1 MDERH
6 DFPSVPMTKDGGPL
20 EGLLVVGLEHSVA
33 GPLCTR
39 ILSDLG
45 ARAIKVE
52 RAPHGDFARHW
63 DGNVYG
69 EGAQFWW
76 LNRGKE
82 SVVLDLKSP
91 EGRVAFD
98 ALLERA
104 DSFVC
109 NVSPGAA
116 DRLGLGESQ
125 LRERFPRLVSCQIS
139 GYGTTGEFR
148 DRKAYDMLVQAEA
161 GVMSLTGTPDRPS
174 RAGVSISDVGT
185 GIYAAAL
192 ILAALIGRGR
202 DGAGRHLDVAM
213 YDATIEFAAPM
224 LISYLNAGVLYPR
237 MPDRHH
243 AIAPY
248 GVFVCADGSRLLLAI
263 EHDAEWQRFAG
274 AILGRPDLG
283 EDPRFAT
290 NVDRVAN
297 RELVDEL
304 VAEAIGALD
313 RAEAERA
320 VADLGL
326 AYASLNDMQS
336 VSAHPVVTERAMLRQ
351 VEANGGDAARTLV
364 GLGERL
370 FGVER
375 PDLARPPALGEHTEA
390 VLAELGIS
398 QPAAQAG
405 ARGTRSDGTEP

>member
-1 MDERH
+1 MPDEAQIDTMRN
-6 DFPSVPMTKDGGPL
+6 GGPL
-20 EGLLVVGLEHSVA
+20 DGLLVVGLEHSVA

-45 ARAIKVE
+45 ARVIKVE
-52 RAPHGDFARHW
+52 RTPFGDFARRW
-63 DGNVYG
+63 DDNVGG

-82 SVVLDLKSP
+82 SVVLDLKSH

-98 ALLERA
+98 ALLDRA
-104 DSFVC
+104 DAFVS

-116 DRLGLGESQ
+116 DRLGLGEAQ
-125 LRERFPRLVSCQIS
+125 LRERFPSLVSCQIS

-192 ILAALIGRGR
+192 ILAALIGRARVGS
-202 DGAGRHLDVAM
+202 GQHLDVAM

-237 MPDRHH
+237 LPDRHH

-248 GVFVCADGSRLLLAI
+248 GVFVCSDGSRLLIAI
-263 EHDAEWQRFAG
+263 EHDAEWQRFAA
-274 AILGRPDLG
+274 AILGQPALG
-283 EDPRFAT
+283 DDPRFAS
-290 NVDRVAN
+290 NVDRLTN
-297 RELVDEL
+297 RELVDAL
-304 VAEAIGALD
+304 VAEAIGALGRD
-313 RAEAERA
+313 EAERA
-320 VADLGL
+320 IADLGL
-326 AYASLNDMQS
+326 AYASLNDMQE
-336 VSAHPVVTERAMLRQ
+336 VSDHPVVTERGMLRQ
-351 VEANGGDAARTLV
+351 VESNGGDTARTLV
-364 GLGERL
+364 GIGERL
-370 FGVER
+370 FGVEH
-375 PDLARPPALGEHTEA
+375 DDGGRPPALGEHTDA
-390 VLAELGIS
+390 VLAELGIP
-398 QPAAQAG
+398 QAAVAAGG
-405 ARGTRSDGTEP
+405 ARDDGAEP